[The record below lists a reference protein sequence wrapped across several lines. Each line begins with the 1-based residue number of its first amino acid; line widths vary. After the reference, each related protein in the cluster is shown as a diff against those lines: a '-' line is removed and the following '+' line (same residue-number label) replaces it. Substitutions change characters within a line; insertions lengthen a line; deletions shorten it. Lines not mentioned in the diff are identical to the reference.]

1 MEICASIFVPT
12 AVECNTE
19 ERNPQF
25 SMEAAR
31 KQDLTTINS
40 TPNNYMSAWKAE
52 NADLLTNLYTDDA
65 VVLYPN

>member
-1 MEICASIFVPT
+1 
-12 AVECNTE
+12 
-19 ERNPQF
+19 
-25 SMEAAR
+25 MEAAR